1 MEPTTLD
8 EPATLKEK
16 LLLFMEL
23 TDVHQS
29 LAAQRKRLTDAI
41 LAELEQQ
48 QADDAPEHICL
59 EHEGKTYLIEIDD
72 TVYNYEPAPD
82 KLILSPVTSVQ

>member
-16 LLLFMEL
+16 LILFMEL
-23 TDVHQS
+23 TDVHKS
-29 LAAQRKRLTDAI
+29 LSAQRKRLTEAL
-41 LAELEQQ
+41 LAELEQ
-48 QADDAPEHICL
+48 DEAPEHICL